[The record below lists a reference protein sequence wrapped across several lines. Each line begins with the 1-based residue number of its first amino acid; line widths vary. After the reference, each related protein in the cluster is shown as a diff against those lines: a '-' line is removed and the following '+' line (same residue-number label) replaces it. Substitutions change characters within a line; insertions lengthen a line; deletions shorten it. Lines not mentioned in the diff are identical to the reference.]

1 MDTIYVL
8 KALSDE
14 KRMEIIRLLS
24 KKKYCVRAL
33 SRQLNI
39 SESAVSQHIQ
49 VLKKANLLKIGDKN
63 GYNIH
68 YEVNGTVLK
77 QISEELKYLSD
88 SILSVRECGGNC
100 KEKKNEK
107 ERIG

>member
-1 MDTIYVL
+1 MDIVYVL

-14 KRMEIIRLLS
+14 KRLEIIRLLS

-68 YEVNGTVLK
+68 YAVDGETLK
-77 QISEELKYLSD
+77 RISEEIKYLSD
-88 SILSVRECGGNC
+88 SILSERECGGNC
-100 KEKKNEK
+100 KEKKK
-107 ERIG
+107 

>member
-24 KKKYCVRAL
+24 NKKYCVRAL

-68 YEVNGTVLK
+68 YEVNGAVLK
-77 QISEELKYLSD
+77 QISEEFSFQKSLGSL
-88 SILSVRECGGNC
+88 LFVLWRLQAALTCN
-100 KEKKNEK
+100 
-107 ERIG
+107 RVL

>member
-1 MDTIYVL
+1 MDIVVLL

-14 KRMEIIRLLS
+14 KRLQIVQLLS

-39 SESAVSQHIQ
+39 SESAVSQHIR
-49 VLKKANLLKIGDKN
+49 VLKKAGILKVGDKN

-68 YEVNGTVLK
+68 YAVDGEILK
-77 QISEELKYLSD
+77 QISKEIKYLSD
-88 SILSVRECGGNC
+88 SIVFERECGGKC
-100 KEKKNEK
+100 KENKK
-107 ERIG
+107 

>member
-1 MDTIYVL
+1 MDIVVLL

-14 KRMEIIRLLS
+14 KRLQIVQLLS

-49 VLKKANLLKIGDKN
+49 VLKKAGILKVGDKN

-68 YEVNGTVLK
+68 YAVDGDVLK
-77 QISEELKYLSD
+77 QILNK
-88 SILSVRECGGNC
+88 IPVRFHCC
-100 KEKKNEK
+100 
-107 ERIG
+107 

>member
-68 YEVNGTVLK
+68 YAVDGQVLK
-77 QISEELKYLSD
+77 QISEEIKHLSD
-88 SILSVRECGGNC
+88 SILSERECGGNC
-100 KEKKNEK
+100 KEKRK
-107 ERIG
+107 

>member
-1 MDTIYVL
+1 MDIVYVL

-14 KRMEIIRLLS
+14 KRLEIIRLLS
-24 KKKYCVRAL
+24 TKKYCVRAL
-33 SRQLNI
+33 SRQLKI

-68 YEVNGTVLK
+68 YAVNGEVLI
-77 QISEELKYLSD
+77 QISEEIKYLSD
-88 SILSVRECGGNC
+88 SIVSERECGGNC
-100 KEKKNEK
+100 KEKRK
-107 ERIG
+107 

>member
-1 MDTIYVL
+1 MDIVNVI

-14 KRMEIIRLLS
+14 RRMEIIRLLS

-49 VLKKANLLKIGDKN
+49 VLKKANLLKTGDKN
-63 GYNIH
+63 GYNVH
-68 YEVNGTVLK
+68 YAVDTDTLLK
-77 QISEELKYLSD
+77 LSEEIKYLSD
-88 SILSVRECGGNC
+88 SVVEQRECGGNC
-100 KEKKNEK
+100 KEKK
-107 ERIG
+107 R

>member
-1 MDTIYVL
+1 MDIVVLL

-14 KRMEIIRLLS
+14 KRLQIVQLLS

-49 VLKKANLLKIGDKN
+49 VLKKAGILKVGDKN

-68 YEVNGTVLK
+68 YAVDGDVLK
-77 QISEELKYLSD
+77 QILKEIKYLSD
-88 SILSVRECGGNC
+88 SIVAERECGGNC
-100 KEKKNEK
+100 KEK
-107 ERIG
+107 RR